1 MRPKWLTRLINYF
14 TGRDPVAEYLAWLA
28 SYGRLTEG
36 RILDSQQ
43 DDTGTTTVFYCYKI
57 ANVDYETSQKL
68 KPEQMGDNPVYI
80 PGARVTIR
88 FDPRNPGSSILP

>member
-1 MRPKWLTRLINYF
+1 MRPKWLSRIIDYIR
-14 TGRDPVAEYLAWLA
+14 GRDPVAEYLAWLS
-28 SYGRLTEG
+28 SYGRVTEG

-43 DDTGTTTVFYCYKI
+43 DDTGTSTVYYRYKI

-68 KPEQMGDNPVYI
+68 KPEQLGNGQVYT
-80 PGARVTIR
+80 PGSSVMVR